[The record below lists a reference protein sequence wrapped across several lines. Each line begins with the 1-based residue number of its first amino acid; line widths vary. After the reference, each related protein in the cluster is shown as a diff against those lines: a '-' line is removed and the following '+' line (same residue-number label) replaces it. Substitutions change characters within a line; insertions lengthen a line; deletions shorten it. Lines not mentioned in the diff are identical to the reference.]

1 MPFRRIVIFAAA
13 GAHNLGDEAIVL
25 SEVAFLR
32 ERYPDARI
40 SVSTYDSASTL
51 VPSEWGIRYFSYFPN
66 GFRRKPVSNVFFFLR
81 TAWEIFRA
89 DLVVI
94 GGGGIFY
101 DNEGQSFSKQ
111 VFEWR
116 LRTGAARMFQKPI
129 VFFGVG
135 IDVSF
140 SNTKALLS
148 IFRGASAIMVRDEK
162 SAETLS
168 RIGLASKIV
177 PDPAFLVPR
186 VRSDANG

>member
-1 MPFRRIVIFAAA
+1 MPFRRITIFAAA

-66 GFRRKPVSNVFFFLR
+66 GFRRKPVSNVFFCLR

-116 LRTGAARMFQKPI
+116 LRTGTARFFKKPI

-135 IDVSF
+135 VDVSR
-140 SNTKALLS
+140 SNAKLLANV
-148 IFRGASAIMVRDEK
+148 FKGASAVTVRDEK
-162 SAETLS
+162 SAGTLS
-168 RIGLASKIV
+168 EIAVASKVV
-177 PDPAFLVPR
+177 PDPAFLVPS
-186 VRSDANG
+186 VRSASA